1 MDDRGN
7 KRADIGIGWRLRR
20 AHMAFS
26 RGFRQELAKADMS
39 FGQFV
44 HLEKLWEN
52 DGPTQAEL
60 SRAVGIE
67 TASSTTILDELER
80 RAFITRVRNPQ
91 DRRKINVYLTEAG
104 RALEPVLLERARVVN
119 LQAKTGLSH
128 QQVEQLFLLLESVT
142 EALNEVYPQASQ
154 GDARER
160 LRGWGVVEG
169 GGRRLA

>member
-26 RGFRQELAKADMS
+26 RGFRQELAKADVS

-104 RALEPVLLERARVVN
+104 RALEPVLLERARAVN
-119 LQAKTGLSH
+119 LQAKARLSR
-128 QQVEQLFLLLESVT
+128 QQVDDLFILLETVT

-160 LRGWGVVEG
+160 LRS
-169 GGRRLA
+169 

>member
-1 MDDRGN
+1 MDDDSDRP
-7 KRADIGIGWRLRR
+7 ADIGIGWRLRR

-26 RGFRQELAKADMS
+26 RGFRQELAKADVS

-44 HLEKLWEN
+44 HLERLWDH

-80 RAFITRVRNPQ
+80 RAFVTRVRNPD

-104 RALEPVLLERARVVN
+104 RALEPLLLERARAVN
-119 LQAKTGLSH
+119 FAARASLPPGQI
-128 QQVEQLFLLLESVT
+128 ENLFAMLEAVT
-142 EALNEVYPQASQ
+142 EALNEAYPQASQ
-154 GDARER
+154 SDTRER
-160 LRGWGVVEG
+160 LRS
-169 GGRRLA
+169 

>member
-128 QQVEQLFLLLESVT
+128 HQVEQLFLLLESVT

-160 LRGWGVVEG
+160 LRS
-169 GGRRLA
+169 

>member
-26 RGFRQELAKADMS
+26 RGFRQELAKADVS

-104 RALEPVLLERARVVN
+104 RALEPVLLERARAVN

-128 QQVEQLFLLLESVT
+128 QQVEQLFTLLESVT

-160 LRGWGVVEG
+160 LRS
-169 GGRRLA
+169 

>member
-1 MDDRGN
+1 MSE
-7 KRADIGIGWRLRR
+7 ADEKQAEIGIGWHLRR

-26 RGFRQELAKADMS
+26 RAFRHELAKVDVS

-44 HLEKLWEN
+44 HLQKLWEN

-80 RAFITRVRNPQ
+80 LGFVRRVRNPK

-104 RALEPVLLERARVVN
+104 LALKPVLLERARVVN
-119 LQAKTGLSH
+119 LCARKNLKPKD
-128 QQVEQLFLLLESVT
+128 V
-142 EALNEVYPQASQ
+142 EALFAVLDDITDALLAEYPQSSGRA
-154 GDARER
+154 DARER
-160 LRGWGVVEG
+160 LD
-169 GGRRLA
+169 A

>member
-1 MDDRGN
+1 MDDLGN

-26 RGFRQELAKADMS
+26 RGFRQELAKADVS

-80 RAFITRVRNPQ
+80 RAFVTRVRNPQ
-91 DRRKINVYLTEAG
+91 DRRKINVYLTQAG
-104 RALEPVLLERARVVN
+104 RELEPVLLERARAVN
-119 LQAKTGLSH
+119 LQARSH
-128 QQVEQLFLLLESVT
+128 LTREKVEELFALLETVT

-160 LRGWGVVEG
+160 LRS
-169 GGRRLA
+169 

>member
-1 MDDRGN
+1 MDEGGN

-26 RGFRQELAKADMS
+26 RGFRQELAKADVS

-80 RAFITRVRNPQ
+80 RAFVTRVRNPQ

-104 RALEPVLLERARVVN
+104 RALEPLLLERARAVN
-119 LQAKTGLSH
+119 LQAKSRLSR
-128 QQVEQLFLLLESVT
+128 QQVKDLFVLLETVT
-142 EALNEVYPQASQ
+142 DALNEVYPQASQ
-154 GDARER
+154 SDAKER
-160 LRGWGVVEG
+160 LRS
-169 GGRRLA
+169 

>member
-1 MDDRGN
+1 MDNGGN

-26 RGFRQELAKADMS
+26 RGFRQELAKAEVS

-80 RAFITRVRNPQ
+80 RAFVTRVRNPQ

-104 RALEPVLLERARVVN
+104 RALEPLLLERARAVN
-119 LQAKTGLSH
+119 LQAKAKLTGK
-128 QQVEQLFLLLESVT
+128 QVEDLFALLETVT
-142 EALNEVYPQASQ
+142 DALNEIYPQASQ

-160 LRGWGVVEG
+160 LRS
-169 GGRRLA
+169 

>member
-26 RGFRQELAKADMS
+26 RGFRQELAKADVS

-80 RAFITRVRNPQ
+80 RAFVTRVRNPQ
-91 DRRKINVYLTEAG
+91 DRRKINVYLTDAG
-104 RALEPVLLERARVVN
+104 RALEPVLLERARAVN
-119 LQAKTGLSH
+119 LQAKTGLNH
-128 QQVEQLFLLLESVT
+128 QQVEQLFALLETVT
-142 EALNEVYPQASQ
+142 DALNEVYPQASQ

-160 LRGWGVVEG
+160 LRS
-169 GGRRLA
+169 

>member
-154 GDARER
+154 GVARER
-160 LRGWGVVEG
+160 LRS
-169 GGRRLA
+169 

>member
-160 LRGWGVVEG
+160 LRS
-169 GGRRLA
+169 

>member
-91 DRRKINVYLTEAG
+91 DRRKINVYLTETG

-160 LRGWGVVEG
+160 LRS
-169 GGRRLA
+169 

>member
-1 MDDRGN
+1 MDDPGN

-26 RGFRQELAKADMS
+26 RGFRQELAKAEVS

-80 RAFITRVRNPQ
+80 RAFVTRVRNPQ
-91 DRRKINVYLTEAG
+91 DRRKINVYLTQAG
-104 RALEPVLLERARVVN
+104 RELEPVLLERARAVN
-119 LQAKTGLSH
+119 LQAKHNLTREK
-128 QQVEQLFLLLESVT
+128 VEELFALLETVT

-160 LRGWGVVEG
+160 LRS
-169 GGRRLA
+169 

>member
-1 MDDRGN
+1 MSE
-7 KRADIGIGWRLRR
+7 ADEKQAEIGIGWHLRR

-26 RGFRQELAKADMS
+26 RAFRHELAKVDVS

-44 HLEKLWEN
+44 HLQKLWEN

-80 RAFITRVRNPQ
+80 LGFVRRVRNPK

-104 RALEPVLLERARVVN
+104 LALQPVLLERARVVN
-119 LQAKTGLSH
+119 LCARKNLKRKD
-128 QQVEQLFLLLESVT
+128 V
-142 EALNEVYPQASQ
+142 EALFAVLNDITDALLAEYPQA
-154 GDARER
+154 GGRADARER
-160 LRGWGVVEG
+160 LD
-169 GGRRLA
+169 A